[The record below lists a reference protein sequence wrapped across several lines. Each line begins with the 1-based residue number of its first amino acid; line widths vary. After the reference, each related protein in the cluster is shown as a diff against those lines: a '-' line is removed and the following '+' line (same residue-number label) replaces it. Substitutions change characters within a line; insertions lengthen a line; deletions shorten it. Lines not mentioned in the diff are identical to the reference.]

1 MSPAQDK
8 SNQQIS
14 SKTQRWTLVAA
25 ILASA
30 SVFLSS
36 SVVNV
41 ALPTIDRALQAGF
54 SGLQWIVDGYLL
66 TLASLLILGG
76 ALGDRLGRRRIM
88 LIGLFGFAVS
98 LIFCGLAPSIEWLV
112 AWRVVQ
118 GVAGALMV
126 PESLALIRSVY
137 PDPEERGSAIGNWS
151 GWSGIAT
158 VIGPL
163 IGGWMV
169 TALSWRW
176 VFFLNLPF
184 LGVAA
189 WLLLAFVPES
199 KEQDQPARLDV
210 GGAILV
216 TLGLAGLAYGL
227 IEGPVV
233 GWNRASVVASLVAG
247 LLALVAF
254 PLVEARVSNPMV
266 PLEMFRSPNFSG
278 ANLTTLGVYA
288 ALQGTSFMLVLYV
301 QNIMGYSP
309 LVSGL
314 ILAPVS
320 LLLLLLSPW
329 MGRLAGRHG
338 PRWFMTIGPLVTG
351 LGLALLTLL
360 QPDSSVWL
368 ELLPMIVVFGVGMG
382 ITVAPLTNTVMSS
395 VADRHASIAAAFNN
409 MVSRVAGLL
418 AVAVLGVLVAS
429 TFQEAIQ
436 AQLESVSLS
445 SSMTEKLRTIAQNP
459 TSGAGQAQLSQ
470 PARQVYED
478 AFTVSFRWA
487 MGFSAAL
494 AGLGGVLAFFTIRSN
509 LEEDTKSPQN
519 RKEEQNGTV

>member
-1 MSPAQDK
+1 
-8 SNQQIS
+8 
-14 SKTQRWTLVAA
+14 LVAA

-41 ALPTIDRALQAGF
+41 ALPTIDRALRAGF

-88 LIGLFGFAVS
+88 LIGLVGFAIS

-137 PDPEERGSAIGNWS
+137 PDPEERGGAIGNWS

-158 VIGPL
+158 VVGPL

-199 KEQDQPARLDV
+199 KEQDQSARLDV

-233 GWNRASVVASLVAG
+233 GWNRASVIASLGVG
-247 LLALVAF
+247 SLALIAF

-266 PLEMFRSPNFSG
+266 PLEMFRSSNFSG

-309 LVSGL
+309 LVSGMT
-314 ILAPVS
+314 LAPVS

-338 PRWFMTIGPLVTG
+338 PRWFMTIGPLVTA

-395 VADRHASIAAAFNN
+395 VPDRQASIAAAFNN

-418 AVAVLGVLVAS
+418 AVAVLGILVAS
-429 TFQEAIQ
+429 TFQEAVQ

-445 SSMTEKLRTIAQNP
+445 SNMAERLRSIAQNP
-459 TSGAGQAQLSQ
+459 TAGSGLDQLSQ
-470 PARQVYED
+470 SAQRIYED
-478 AFTVSFRWA
+478 AFTRSFRWA

-494 AGLGGVLAFFTIRSN
+494 AALGGVLAFVTIGSN
-509 LEEDTKSPQN
+509 LEEDSKSPDN